1 MQRPSGRHV
10 CSPPSQ
16 ASLRPLPE
24 LPDLALYLEAL
35 DSQFRGIGVERVR
48 VVSPFVVRTYE
59 PHISAIEG
67 RTLVG
72 TRRLGKRLVLDF
84 GDELYLVIHLMIA
97 GRLRKKPR
105 GAALSRKVGLLALD
119 FPAASLVMTEASS
132 KKRASVP
139 VVRGEAALTDHD
151 PGGAEPLTC
160 MLSEFADALRREN
173 HTLKR
178 SLTDP
183 RLFAGIG
190 NAYSDEIL
198 HRAKM
203 SPLTWSGRLSDADVA
218 RLFAATRDVLD
229 EWTERLR
236 AQLGDNFPDKVTAFH
251 EEMSVHG
258 RYQLPCPVCSTP
270 VQRIR
275 RPDSEVNYCPT
286 CQTRGKLLAD
296 RGLSRLLKGDWPR
309 SLDELEQR
317 KRGAAG

>member
-1 MQRPSGRHV
+1 M
-10 CSPPSQ
+10 
-16 ASLRPLPE
+16 PE
-24 LPDLALYLEAL
+24 LPDLTLYLETL
-35 DSQFRGIGVERVR
+35 ESHFGGIPVERVR

-59 PHISAIEG
+59 PHISAIENKS
-67 RTLVG
+67 LVG

-84 GDELYLVIHLMIA
+84 ADELYLVIHLMIA

-105 GAALSRKVGLLALD
+105 GANLSRKVGLLALD
-119 FPAASLVMTEASS
+119 FSDSSLVLTEASS
-132 KKRASVP
+132 KKRASVH
-139 VVRGEAALTDHD
+139 VIQGEAALAEHD
-151 PGGAEPLTC
+151 PGGTEPLAC
-160 MLSEFADALRREN
+160 KLSEFADALRREN

-183 RLFAGIG
+183 HLFSGIG

-198 HRAKM
+198 HRVKM
-203 SPLTWSGRLSDADVA
+203 SPLTWSTRLTDGDVA
-218 RLFAATRDVLD
+218 RLFAATRDVLE
-229 EWTERLR
+229 EWTDRLR
-236 AQLGDNFPDKVTAFH
+236 AQLDGEFPDKVTAFH

-286 CQTRGKLLAD
+286 CQTGGKLLAD

-309 SLDELEQR
+309 SLDEFEQR
-317 KRGAAG
+317 KSARKAGP